1 MSHWDRNAT
10 FESTSDVIR
19 RGKPVGSEFW
29 LRSFWLHGTHRTGD
43 QHNKK
48 VALANQTRRSYRIS
62 QARNL
67 CGDYQIIMDY
77 TANINE
83 LSNSLNWDS
92 HRTIIYQFYQ
102 DFHLQYTH
110 VSPSLSLS
118 VSISLSRVF
127 VCWICAIC
135 TLHQVQTSL
144 IFRKGLLAPC
154 ILSMKTSAR
163 GKDCFDGT
171 ACAYENLYY
180 KY

>member
-1 MSHWDRNAT
+1 MQHLRQHLMSLD
-10 FESTSDVIR
+10 
-19 RGKPVGSEFW
+19 GSEFW

-62 QARNL
+62 QVRNL

-83 LSNSLNWDS
+83 LSNYLNWDY

-110 VSPSLSLS
+110 VSPSLSLCLYLS
-118 VSISLSRVF
+118 LKSICLLDLCYLHPSPSPTKSDFSQRFVSTMHIVHENKCKGQGLFWWDSLRV
-127 VCWICAIC
+127 
-135 TLHQVQTSL
+135 
-144 IFRKGLLAPC
+144 RKS
-154 ILSMKTSAR
+154 IL
-163 GKDCFDGT
+163 
-171 ACAYENLYY
+171 
-180 KY
+180 